1 VEHIQHL
8 VAAYPHRPKYRCV
21 VDNLNTPKSEGLVRY
36 VAAMSGVPD
45 DLGSKGM
52 RGIVKSVARREA
64 VLGDE
69 THRIVFAYT
78 PKHAS
83 WMNQIELWFS
93 ILVRKVIKRGNF
105 LSKDDL
111 KRKIEAFIDDFNTT
125 MAKPFK
131 WTYQGKV
138 FTT

>member
-1 VEHIQHL
+1 M
-8 VAAYPHRPKYRCV
+8 A
-21 VDNLNTPKSEGLVRY
+21 T
-36 VAAMSGVPD
+36 
-45 DLGSKGM
+45 
-52 RGIVKSVARREA
+52 REA
-64 VLGDE
+64 FLRNADH
-69 THRIVFAYT
+69 TIVFYYT

-105 LSKDDL
+105 LSKKDL
-111 KRKIEAFIDDFNTT
+111 KQKIEAFIAYFNKT

-138 FTT
+138 LIT